1 MLMDEMLSQYD
12 KIGKIKETQDVFWD
26 SWQDSVLACED
37 YQEYRLKR
45 FGINLLR
52 GLVVLCLLW
61 FGEAVA
67 GYIAAPLLEQSGLPL
82 MVKVIFVAKEVSRI
96 GRTVFCDLLQI

>member
-1 MLMDEMLSQYD
+1 MDEMLSQYD
-12 KIGKIKETQDVFWD
+12 KIGKIKETRNLFWD

-37 YQEYRLKR
+37 CSEYRLKR

-52 GLVVLCLLW
+52 CLVVLCLIW
-61 FGEAVA
+61 FGESVA

-82 MVKVIFVAKEVSRI
+82 MVKVIFAAKEVSRI
-96 GRTVFCDLLQI
+96 GRSVVCDLLQI